1 MNEEK
6 QIEEMAKDICHA
18 PNCDLRKKGK
28 PCYKYCKAYI
38 YAFRAQN
45 RGYRKASDVV
55 EVRHGHWIKEF
66 AWSYGYTDHHKLTCS
81 ECGLTFT
88 EDARSVDE
96 YKYCYGCGAKMDLEG
111 RSENEG

>member
-1 MNEEK
+1 MK
-6 QIEEMAKDICHA
+6 RYIDADA
-18 PNCDLRKKGK
+18 LLSRLPDDL
-28 PCYKYCKAYI
+28 PY
-38 YAFRAQN
+38 
-45 RGYRKASDVV
+45 KASVKRVLMQAPTADVV
-55 EVRHGHWIKEF
+55 EVRHGHWTKEF

-111 RSENEG
+111 RSEK

>member
-1 MNEEK
+1 MSRYIDADKLTFSRVRIIHPDGTAGGWNAVVMSSV
-6 QIEEMAKDICHA
+6 INNA
-18 PNCDLRKKGK
+18 PTAD
-28 PCYKYCKAYI
+28 A
-38 YAFRAQN
+38 
-45 RGYRKASDVV
+45 V

-66 AWSYGYTDHHKLTCS
+66 AWSYGYFDHHKLTCS

-88 EDARSVDE
+88 EDARNVDE